1 MSVESL
7 KVYRIGGKDQ
17 APKAEKSVKDF
28 ICCIKMIETLDIKRL
43 NSIIS
48 FSENN
53 NVMTTQFSKQTV
65 EQNSTAKNSW
75 KSAFTA
81 FADRRAAI
89 MLFLGFSAGIPIL
102 LIFSSLSLWL
112 GEAGIEKSAV
122 TFFSWAALGYSFKF
136 VWAPLIDELPVPFLT
151 NKLGR
156 RRAWLLIA
164 QILIICAICIMA
176 FSDPSLGQG
185 YLYQMAVGAVLL
197 GFSAATQDIVID
209 AYRIELA
216 ETEMQTVLASTY
228 NAGYRIGMIVAGAG
242 ALFLAASLGTA
253 KGNYIYDA
261 WKYTYL
267 VMAAVMVVGIITTL
281 LIREPQVDRV
291 DKNYKKT
298 DYYRLVAVFVMAVAS
313 FVCCYIY
320 SDDLIQYLQKTWS
333 IQDSALK
340 FLMETVRFLGSG
352 AAAIFVATLLI
363 RIGVVNKKM
372 AYETWVNPIADFF
385 KRYGVKLAL
394 VLLLLIGFYRISDI
408 IAGVISNVFYQDL
421 NFTKEQIAA
430 AVKVYGV
437 FFSLLGGFLGG
448 LLAQRMNIMKLMFVG
463 AILASSTNLI
473 FIGLVKSGAPIQAV
487 TVHVGGQTF
496 TSQPDEV
503 GYWKVLI
510 PNQVLLN
517 ANKIQVDAGL
527 LQQSEPKHFNLPYLK
542 DNGTAQIQL
551 LPITSDNQIS
561 VSEATQNVVVK
572 GQVFGVKASDLNED
586 KPIKL
591 KLDEKEYSAK
601 LDKDGLFNGT
611 IDGKDLNAS
620 KSKNVIAVLNFKQDH
635 VAVGTQLS
643 YQLTDVKSDIDVD
656 LQPIS
661 ALKADSSEPVEIK
674 GKIIEKYSTGWL
686 YLAIILDN
694 LASGLAG
701 AAFIAFLSS
710 LTSVSFTAVQYAIFS
725 SLMTLTP
732 KILGGY
738 SGTIVTNIGYPKFF
752 LMTTLISI
760 PILIL
765 VAWVGK
771 LLKDHELRKQNELDN
786 SDVIIK

>member
-1 MSVESL
+1 
-7 KVYRIGGKDQ
+7 
-17 APKAEKSVKDF
+17 
-28 ICCIKMIETLDIKRL
+28 MIETLSVKRL

-53 NVMTTQFSKQTV
+53 NVMTTQSS
-65 EQNSTAKNSW
+65 EQLAENNSTAKSSW
-75 KSAFTA
+75 KSAFAA
-81 FADRRAAI
+81 FMDRRAAI

-151 NKLGR
+151 KKLGR

-176 FSDPSLGQG
+176 FSDPSLGQS

-216 ETEMQTVLASTY
+216 DTEMQTVLASTY

-253 KGNYIYDA
+253 KGNYIYEA

-267 VMAAVMVVGIITTL
+267 AMACVMVIGIITTL
-281 LIREPQVDRV
+281 SIREPQVNRV
-291 DKNYKKT
+291 DKHYKNT
-298 DYYRLVAVFVMAVAS
+298 DYYRLVAVFVFAVAS

-320 SDDLIQYLQKTWS
+320 TDSVIQYLQKAWN

-340 FLMETVRFLGSG
+340 FLMETLRFLGSG
-352 AAAIFVATLLI
+352 AVAIFVATLLI
-363 RIGVVNKKM
+363 RLGVVNKQM

-473 FIGLVKSGAPIQAV
+473 FIGLVKSGAPMQPV
-487 TVHVGGQTF
+487 TVQVGNQTF
-496 TSQPDEV
+496 KTLPDEV
-503 GYWKVLI
+503 GYWKVSVPSEDLAK
-510 PNQVLLN
+510 VS
-517 ANKIQVDAGL
+517 AIQVNTSLVNQATPNH
-527 LQQSEPKHFNLPYLK
+527 QYSLPFLK
-542 DNGTAQIQL
+542 ENGVAQIHL
-551 LPITSDNQIS
+551 LPITSDNQLS
-561 VSEATQNVVVK
+561 TAEASQSIVVK
-572 GQVFGVKASDLNED
+572 GQVAGVKATELNEE
-586 KPIKL
+586 KPVLL
-591 KLDEKEYSAK
+591 KLDGKEYVAK
-601 LDKDGLFNGT
+601 LDKDGLFSGA
-611 IDGKDLNAS
+611 IDGQILQAS
-620 KSKNVIAVLNFKQDH
+620 KSKNITAVLNYKQSHPIID
-635 VAVGTQLS
+635 TQHT
-643 YQLTDVKSDIDVD
+643 YQLTNATSDLDID
-656 LQPIS
+656 LQPL
-661 ALKADSSEPVEIK
+661 AVLKADANGSVEIK

-686 YLAIILDN
+686 YLAIVLDN

-752 LMTTLISI
+752 LMTTLIGI

-765 VAWVGK
+765 VAWVAK
-771 LLKDHELRKQNELDN
+771 LLKDHEREKQVERNEQLE
-786 SDVIIK
+786 